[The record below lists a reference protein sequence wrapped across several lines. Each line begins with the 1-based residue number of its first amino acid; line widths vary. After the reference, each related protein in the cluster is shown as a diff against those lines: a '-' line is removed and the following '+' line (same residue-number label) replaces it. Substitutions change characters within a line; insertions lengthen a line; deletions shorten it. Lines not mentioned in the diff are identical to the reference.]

1 MAQIKVSN
9 LPNNATV
16 LANGD
21 LILVTKDLGG
31 GNYESQKMTQT
42 DLRATLAST
51 SNSWLLTGNAL
62 TNPLTNFV
70 GTTDNRDLIFKR
82 NSVEKM
88 RFISSVDF
96 ISIGAPSP
104 VSASLHIKR
113 DVNLFQTA
121 PTLTGIS
128 ITDELVLDHNDAS
141 NPTLSVNT
149 LDNQFFKIIHRRL
162 SNGFGAT
169 IELGNDSADSNE
181 DGLSIR
187 TGTGTNAVSS
197 YAGHLTSLG
206 ELILGNNTVASLIP
220 LASNRAKLHVFSKG
234 ATAGTIAMNIVNT
247 SNVELLKVWDHERI
261 VTNRASGY
269 TPVAAL
275 DFYTTLLSTSNFM
288 YMESGSGEIWEQ
300 KCNGNIVMGRD
311 ITAGSKFGIKGN
323 ANAFVGAPT
332 HALHVKGDVR
342 IDDQLSATVGA
353 SSGQYLIITCDGT
366 DYKIQL
372 FNV

>member
-9 LPNNATV
+9 LPNTATV

-82 NSVEKM
+82 NNVEKM
-88 RFISSVDF
+88 RFVSSVDF
-96 ISIGAPSP
+96 ISIGAPSAI
-104 VSASLHIKR
+104 SASLHIKR

-121 PTLTGIS
+121 PTLTSIS

-149 LDNQFFKIIHRRL
+149 LDNQFFKIIHRRI

-169 IELGNDSADSNE
+169 IELGGDTAGGNL

-187 TGTGTNAVSS
+187 TGAGTNAVSS

-234 ATAGTIAMNIVNT
+234 ATASTIAVNIVNT

-261 VTNRASGY
+261 VTNRSSGY

-353 SSGQYLIITCDGT
+353 SSGQYLIINCNGT
-366 DYKIQL
+366 AYKIQL
-372 FNV
+372 FNT